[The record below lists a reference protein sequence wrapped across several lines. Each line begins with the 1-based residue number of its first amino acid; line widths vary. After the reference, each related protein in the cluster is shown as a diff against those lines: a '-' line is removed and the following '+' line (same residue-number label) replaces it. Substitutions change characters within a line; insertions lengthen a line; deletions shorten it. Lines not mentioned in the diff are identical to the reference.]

1 MVFESIVAE
10 LLNKVIGEY
19 IENLDYSQLK
29 LSLWGG
35 KNAQNNFVF
44 YLATAFCITISLF
57 SGDLVL
63 NDLLIKES
71 ALDVLDLPVRL
82 EYGRLGIKFVIYTY
96 NYM

>member
-10 LLNKVIGEY
+10 LLNKVLGEY

-35 KNAQNNFVF
+35 KTSQDD
-44 YLATAFCITISLF
+44 SLSILIIF
-57 SGDLVL
+57 NIKILLLSGDVVL
-63 NDLLIKES
+63 KDLFIKES

-82 EYGRLGIKFVIYTY
+82 EYGRLGIKILYY
-96 NYM
+96 LQ

>member
-35 KNAQNNFVF
+35 KNAQNNFAF
-44 YLATAFCITISLF
+44 HLANGILYNNLF
-57 SGDLVL
+57 TFRRSCV
-63 NDLLIKES
+63 K
-71 ALDVLDLPVRL
+71 
-82 EYGRLGIKFVIYTY
+82 
-96 NYM
+96 